1 MSSELAYPKLA
12 NKTILVVESPQIC
25 IPLIGLLA
33 SNGGM
38 RGILVPE
45 LFFSDDLELLSYL
58 KQSNKAEFSAVHV
71 PGVGAEHIASI
82 RVEQVAKLPINKTV
96 VLKGFS
102 VNTETSTMFETIASM
117 GYAVIEKNEYIKLLQ
132 LLSSM
137 V

>member
-12 NKTILVVESPQIC
+12 NKTILVVESPQIGV
-25 IPLIGLLA
+25 PLIGLLA

-58 KQSNKAEFSAVHV
+58 KQSNQAEFSAIHV
-71 PGVGAEHIASI
+71 PGVGSEHIASI
-82 RVEQVAKLPINKTV
+82 RTEQVAKLPRNKTV

-102 VNTETSTMFETIASM
+102 VNTETSTMFETIASN
-117 GYAVIEKNEYIKLLQ
+117 GYSVIEKTDYISLLKI
-132 LLSSM
+132 LSSM